1 MNELYFRAVCW
12 REYSGRDHDINSERR
27 DMAPAQPL
35 SEHKSLSK
43 SIKTEE
49 CKSFNDF
56 IVVAVAL
63 ECHMD
68 ELHRKFLLPTSLLFT
83 RYAIKRLCLMI
94 ID

>member
-1 MNELYFRAVCW
+1 MNFIFGCVCW
-12 REYSGRDHDINSERR
+12 GEYSGRDHDINSERR

-56 IVVAVAL
+56 IVVTVAL

-68 ELHRKFLLPTSLLFT
+68 ELHRKIESFYCQLLLFT
-83 RYAIKRLCLMI
+83 RML
-94 ID
+94 

>member
-1 MNELYFRAVCW
+1 MNFIFGCVCW
-12 REYSGRDHDINSERR
+12 GEYSGRDHDINSERR

-43 SIKTEE
+43 SIKTKE

-56 IVVAVAL
+56 IVVTAL

-68 ELHRKFLLPTSLLFT
+68 ELHRKFLLPTSLFYT
-83 RYAIKRLCLMI
+83 YAIKRLCLMI